1 MGRPIL
7 KRRGWSRRDFL
18 RRAGAAGAVAASGSW
33 LAGCSDSAS
42 LAGGLGPREGENPF
56 KHSVASGDPLSDRV
70 ILWTRVTPPAGM
82 AGDIP
87 VVLTVAEDPALQRN
101 PQLIATTAFAAR
113 DYTVKH
119 DALGLQPGRT
129 YYYRFSA
136 LGFDSPVGRTRTAPV
151 GAVDR
156 LRVAMVSCSNF
167 PFGFFNAYR
176 FIAERA
182 DLDAVLHLG
191 DYIYEY
197 GDGEYGDLRPCEPPT
212 EILTLEDYRVRHAQ
226 YKGDPDLQ
234 AAHRQHP
241 WICVWDDHESTNNSR
256 RDSAENHTEGVEGV
270 WEIRKGWAQQ
280 AYDEWMPIRLPE
292 PGNPNRIWRNFQFGD
307 LMDLWML
314 DTRLFDRD
322 DEVSAITDA
331 AIFDENRHLIGPEQR
346 DWLLGGL
353 SASQATW
360 KFIGQQV
367 MFGQLKATPLP
378 DLPVG
383 LPLPTPLAAISGAGI
398 NDVYINGDQWDG
410 YQAERNA
417 ILDHLA
423 NNGIDNTV
431 VLTGDIHSSWV
442 MDLVKDPDNLL
453 QYNPLTGAG
462 SLAVEFVG
470 TSVTS
475 PGFDQVPGLENL
487 PEVLMAIR
495 AANLHMKYI
504 EGTRRGYVLL
514 DLSPEETVGEYW
526 FISTIL
532 ERGGSEAFE
541 IGFATAAGSN
551 RITAQGRSTPKPPKA
566 DAPPLAP

>member
-1 MGRPIL
+1 MPG
-7 KRRGWSRRDFL
+7 
-18 RRAGAAGAVAASGSW
+18 V
-33 LAGCSDSAS
+33 
-42 LAGGLGPREGENPF
+42 GENPF
-56 KHSVASGDPLSDRV
+56 KHGIASGDPLSDRI
-70 ILWTRVTPPAGM
+70 ILWTRVTPSAGM

-87 VVLTVAEDPALQRN
+87 VVLTVADDPELKVN
-101 PQLIATTAFAAR
+101 PSLIATTAVAAR

-119 DALGLQPGRT
+119 DAIGLMPGKT

-136 LGFDSPVGRTRTAPV
+136 LGFDSPLGRTRTAPV

-176 FIAERA
+176 FLAERA
-182 DLDAVLHLG
+182 DLDVVLHLG

-197 GDGEYGDLRPCEPPT
+197 ADGEYGDLRPCEPPT
-212 EILTLEDYRVRHAQ
+212 EIITLEDYRVRHAQ

-234 AAHRQHP
+234 EAHRQHP

-256 RDSAENHTEGVEGV
+256 RDSAENHTEGPIEEGGEGV
-270 WEIRKGWAQQ
+270 WQVRKGWAQQ

-292 PGNPNRIWRNFQFGD
+292 PGNPNRIWRNFQFGE

-331 AIFDENRHLIGPEQR
+331 AIFDADRRLIGPEQR
-346 DWLLGGL
+346 DWLLSGL
-353 SASQATW
+353 SNSQATW
-360 KFIGQQV
+360 KLIGQQV

-378 DLPVG
+378 DLPIS
-383 LPLPTPLAAISGAGI
+383 LPLPGPLAAISGAGI
-398 NDVYINGDQWDG
+398 NDVFINGDQWDG

-417 ILDHLA
+417 IFDHLA
-423 NNGIDNTV
+423 NNSINNTV

-462 SLAVEFVG
+462 SLAVEFVT
-470 TSVTS
+470 TSITS
-475 PGFDQVPGLENL
+475 PGFDIVPGLTQL
-487 PEVLMAIR
+487 PELLMAIR
-495 AANLHMKYI
+495 LVNPHMKYI

-514 DLSPEETVGEYW
+514 DITPQETVGEYW
-526 FISTIL
+526 YVSTIT
-532 ERGGSEAFE
+532 ERGGSESFAV
-541 IGFATAAGSN
+541 GYATAEGSN
-551 RITAQGRSTPKPPKA
+551 RIEAFGRNAPKA
-566 DAPPLAP
+566 PKDGASPLAP